1 MGVNRQTLDLYWEQV
16 KKYKPSFFTA
26 LIAIPLASLLIDTLL
41 PFFFSQAIGGLTA
54 NNQAEVTRSLIVA
67 GLVGFIG
74 VVINYIGFQSLVRHE
89 ADIRV
94 ALSDSVFKKLINK
107 DMRFFVNEKV
117 GGLTSRYIDFV
128 RSHVTLQDLL
138 IIRTLGFVISVGTGL
153 VIVATQ
159 SLLLA
164 AVLLLLITLILLQV
178 KWSIKK
184 REPWRQTRKKM
195 TGEIHGRIADALT
208 NNLIVKT
215 FAGEKYEVETLSK
228 TNKDFRDIYVKD
240 IGFLTTEGSA
250 RVLAMTI
257 TQLIALSICAS
268 LVFSG
273 HMTIAIAVFIL
284 TYLQRIASQLFTLG
298 EMLNGYDQALL
309 EAAPMTEIL
318 NKPSEILDKPN
329 ALELKNIV
337 PSIELRDIRYHYE
350 DDADNDI
357 IKGINLTI
365 NPGEKIGLVGHSGA
379 GKTTMTHLLLRFSDV
394 TSGAVLIGGN
404 DVRDV
409 TQSSLRKHIAFVP
422 QEPKLFHRSLRDNIA
437 YDIEATDEMIENA
450 ARQANALEFINKMP
464 NKFDTMVGEGG
475 VKLSGGQRQRIAI
488 ARAILKNAPILFLD
502 EATSA
507 LDSES
512 EKLIQDA
519 LETLMKGRT
528 SIVIAH
534 RLSTI
539 ASLDRIVILENGLIA
554 EQGTHQELLNQKG
567 IYAKLWSH
575 QSGGFIED

>member
-54 NNQAEVTRSLIVA
+54 SNQTEVTRSLIVA
-67 GLVGFIG
+67 GIVGLIG
-74 VVINYIGFQSLVRHE
+74 VAINYVGFQSLVRHE

-215 FAGEKYEVETLSK
+215 FAGEKYEVEALSK

-329 ALELKNIV
+329 ALELKDIT

-365 NPGEKIGLVGHSGA
+365 SPGEKIGLVGHSGA

-409 TQSSLRKHIAFVP
+409 TQRSLRKHIAFVP

-575 QSGGFIED
+575 QSGGFIEE

>member
-512 EKLIQDA
+512 EKLIQNA